1 MDPTQLSKFM
11 STLDQMSAM
20 ISEMKKSIP
29 GDSAEEQTETID
41 EATAEQVADGE
52 EGEDALN
59 EDTGQ
64 SPEMVDDS
72 GGESDE
78 QTKKL
83 KKAAAVAMLRKSL

>member
-1 MDPTQLSKFM
+1 
-11 STLDQMSAM
+11 M

-52 EGEDALN
+52 DGEHLNQSEDTLN

-64 SPEMVDDS
+64 SSEMEDDSIGVS

>member
-52 EGEDALN
+52 EGEDAIN